1 MKPAKI
7 NIVKQSCLAF
17 FVLALAVFAQ
27 EPYKGPVPDKSD
39 LPFIRPANKLLPT
52 DVGEAKDDSAKG
64 DTTYSVAGTAAIAKT
79 PLTEPSFIVKVE
91 KLNVQQMQLYKME
104 IKGGQRQLV
113 LSAKPKK
120 NGPRAIRIS
129 LDPLSTGLYKLE
141 VQEPLE
147 NGEYCLSPG
156 GSNAVYCFAVY

>member
-1 MKPAKI
+1 MELAKI
-7 NIVKQSCLAF
+7 RTVKQSCLAL
-17 FVLALAVFAQ
+17 FVLSLSAFAQ

-39 LPFIRPANKLLPT
+39 LPFIRHANKLIPT

-64 DTTYSVAGTAAIAKT
+64 DTVYSVPGTAATAKT

-91 KLNVQQMQLYKME
+91 KLNIQQMQLYKMD
-104 IKGGQRQLV
+104 IKGGQRQLQI
-113 LSAKPKK
+113 SAKPKK

-156 GSNAVYCFAVY
+156 GSNTVYCFAVY

>member
-1 MKPAKI
+1 MKLAKI
-7 NIVKQSCLAF
+7 RIVKLSCVAL
-17 FVLALAVFAQ
+17 FVLSLSAFAQ

-39 LPFIRPANKLLPT
+39 LPFIRHANKLIPT
-52 DVGEAKDDSAKG
+52 DVGQAKDESAKG
-64 DTTYSVAGTAAIAKT
+64 DTIYSVAGTAATAKT

-91 KLNVQQMQLYKME
+91 KMNIQQMQLYKMDT
-104 IKGGQRQLV
+104 KGGQRQLY

-120 NGPRAIRIS
+120 NGPRPIRIS

-156 GSNAVYCFAVY
+156 GTNAVYCFAVY

>member
-1 MKPAKI
+1 
-7 NIVKQSCLAF
+7 
-17 FVLALAVFAQ
+17 
-27 EPYKGPVPDKSD
+27 
-39 LPFIRPANKLLPT
+39 
-52 DVGEAKDDSAKG
+52 
-64 DTTYSVAGTAAIAKT
+64 
-79 PLTEPSFIVKVE
+79 
-91 KLNVQQMQLYKME
+91 MQLYKME

>member
-1 MKPAKI
+1 MELAKI
-7 NIVKQSCLAF
+7 RTVKQSCLAL
-17 FVLALAVFAQ
+17 FVLALSAFAQ

-39 LPFIRPANKLLPT
+39 LPFIRHANKLIPT

-64 DTTYSVAGTAAIAKT
+64 DTVYSVPGTAATAKT

-91 KLNVQQMQLYKME
+91 KLNIQQMQLYKMD
-104 IKGGQRQLV
+104 IKGGQRQLQI
-113 LSAKPKK
+113 SAKPKK

-156 GSNAVYCFAVY
+156 GSNTVYCFAVY